1 MSVFR
6 VNRASLSQCQNKM
19 LVKGGIVDVF
29 VVSAQPHF
37 LAAVEPRRHCRLPL
51 ADVAAMDSI
60 ADRK

>member
-1 MSVFR
+1 MF
-6 VNRASLSQCQNKM
+6 
-19 LVKGGIVDVF
+19 F

-37 LAAVEPRRHCRLPL
+37 LAAVEPRQHCRLPL